1 MLLLFAWACSSTQ
14 SILLGT
20 RNSSSNLSLPQQMF
34 QTKTE
39 FSYSDYFLEWNL
51 PNVFKQ
57 KTKINGYNEGI
68 YARNALQEERLPITE
83 DRARKKGEVVVSW
96 TP

>member
-1 MLLLFAWACSSTQ
+1 MHGHAAAHSPYYLEHGIQTQ
-14 SILLGT
+14 ISAFLNKCFRQKL
-20 RNSSSNLSLPQQMF
+20 NSATL
-34 QTKTE
+34 TI
-39 FSYSDYFLEWNL
+39 FLEWNL